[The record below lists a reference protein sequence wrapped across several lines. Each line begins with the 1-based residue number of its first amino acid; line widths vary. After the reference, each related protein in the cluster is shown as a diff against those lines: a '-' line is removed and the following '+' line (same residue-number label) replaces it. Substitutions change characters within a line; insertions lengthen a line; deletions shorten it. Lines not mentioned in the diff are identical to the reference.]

1 MDSLALKQ
9 VPVVDRP
16 APRIVLLV
24 AATAGVVAQGGFYL
38 PGRILVTL
46 LVAAACLLALHAHR
60 DLFAGHAA
68 VLGTAAAVAGWALV
82 RGATSGGL
90 PVAAA
95 VTASLATLVVAQAVV
110 RRTAPAGRVWIASGL
125 VALGTLV
132 AVTGW
137 AGVAWRIGRWSVLV
151 ESTLWRAASTLT
163 YSNAAAAVLA
173 VTALLALAMTL
184 TEPGTWRW
192 PCAVY
197 LTQVGLAATLSRA
210 GALAF
215 AAGLVVFAAAAGA
228 RAVLRHAV
236 PAAFGAA
243 VALAALV
250 PSFPAGGR
258 PEPLLAVGGL
268 LAGGAVAV
276 LVPRLH
282 GRPLF
287 AAVAAAAAAVIGGG
301 WLLAGGGPRPAALD
315 KLLDRRATFASQGR
329 SGATD
334 SALDLVAAHP
344 VVGSGPGQARFFWTD
359 HTGQLV
365 VSRWV
370 HNEYLQWLVD
380 LGATG
385 LVLLLAL
392 CAALFALMRRG
403 RRDVVPVALMRG
415 GRQDGVPAP
424 LWAGAAAA
432 VAALAL
438 HSAFDFLWELAV
450 VPVILGALVGI
461 AAPSH
466 NEESAPPPNGEET
479 P

>member
-9 VPVVDRP
+9 DPVIDRP
-16 APRIVLLV
+16 APRIVLLA
-24 AATAGVVAQGGFYL
+24 AATAGVVAQGGFYP
-38 PGRILVTL
+38 PGRALVTL
-46 LVAAACLLALHAHR
+46 LAVAACLLALHAHR
-60 DLFAGHAA
+60 DLFAGHTA

-95 VTASLATLVVAQAVV
+95 VTASLATLVVALAVV
-110 RRTAPAGRVWIASGL
+110 RRAAPAGRVRVASGL

-173 VTALLALAMTL
+173 VTALLALAMAL

-215 AAGLVVFAAAAGA
+215 ATGLVVLAATAGA

-282 GRPLF
+282 GRSLL
-287 AAVAAAAAAVIGGG
+287 AAAAAVAGTGGA
-301 WLLAGGGPRPAALD
+301 WVLAGGGPRPAALD
-315 KLLDRRATFASQGR
+315 ALLDRRATLASQGR

-365 VSRWV
+365 ASRWV

-392 CAALFALMRRG
+392 GAALVVLIRRG
-403 RRDVVPVALMRG
+403 RRDS
-415 GRQDGVPAP
+415 VPAP

-450 VPVILGALVGI
+450 VPLLLGALVGI

-466 NEESAPPPNGEET
+466 GEESAPPSNGEE
-479 P
+479 PP